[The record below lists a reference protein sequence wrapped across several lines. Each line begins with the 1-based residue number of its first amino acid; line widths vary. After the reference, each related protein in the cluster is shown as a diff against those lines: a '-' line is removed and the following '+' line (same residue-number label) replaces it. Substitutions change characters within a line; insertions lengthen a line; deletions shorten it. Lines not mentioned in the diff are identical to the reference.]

1 MKKTFY
7 KKLGISIVAS
17 TLLAGQ
23 LSTVSAL
30 TVISST
36 GEEYEV
42 SETLQ
47 ESPGNNDFSLPNV
60 LPTYGQYYTNQSEA
74 IIGKND
80 LIKVKNTLQ
89 YPYST
94 SAYVEATFKI
104 KNIDSVEIG
113 TGKGSASFIKDN
125 VLITA
130 AHVVYDRESKTEATE
145 VKIMPAATPDSNP
158 FGEIKVKEV
167 RYLKEFRNTAPNELT
182 TYDLAVLILEEPIG
196 AQLGT
201 LGLPSNLE
209 NTKNLDITIT
219 GYPVINKSIKQ
230 MYTDTKT
237 VLQDTNDFLF
247 YQVDTLPGTSGSAV
261 YDSNNRVVGV
271 HTNGSE
277 SGQMNYAV
285 KLNEKAL
292 SFIYSVIQG
301 HSIDGWK
308 LISGTW
314 YYYKNSTKQTGW
326 QKINDTWYYL
336 DASGKMLTD
345 WQKISG
351 EWYYL
356 ESSGAMATSWKY
368 VRGKWY
374 YFDSSG
380 EMATGWKYLR
390 GKWYYLD
397 KSNGDMKTGWYKDGS
412 KWYYLDPSNGDMKTG
427 WIKVSGEWYYLNSS
441 GAMVTGSQT
450 IDGKVYNFASSGE
463 WI

>member
-7 KKLGISIVAS
+7 HKFGISIIAS
-17 TLLAGQ
+17 TLLASQ
-23 LSTVSAL
+23 LPAVSAL

-47 ESPGNNDFSLPNV
+47 ESPGNNNFSLPNV
-60 LPTYGQYYTNQSEA
+60 SPTYGQYYTNQSEA
-74 IIGKND
+74 IIGNND

-94 SAYVEATFKI
+94 SAYVEATFK
-104 KNIDSVEIG
+104 NIDSIVISR
-113 TGKGSASFIKDN
+113 GSASFIKDN

-167 RYLKEFRNTAPNELT
+167 RYLKEFRNTDPDELT

-201 LGLPSNLE
+201 LGLPNNLE
-209 NTKNLDITIT
+209 NTKNLDVTIT
-219 GYPVINKSIKQ
+219 GYPSFNKHIKQ
-230 MYTDTKT
+230 MYTDTKA

-247 YQVDTLPGTSGSAV
+247 YQVDTLPGASGSAV
-261 YDSNNRVVGV
+261 YDSNNRIVGV
-271 HTNGSE
+271 HTNGSKSE
-277 SGQMNYAV
+277 QMNYAV

-308 LISGTW
+308 LISDTW
-314 YYYKNSTKQTGW
+314 YYYKNSNKQTGW
-326 QKINDTWYYL
+326 QSIN
-336 DASGKMLTD
+336 GK
-345 WQKISG
+345 
-351 EWYYL
+351 WYYL
-356 ESSGAMATSWKY
+356 ETSGSMSTGWKY
-368 VRGKWY
+368 VRG
-374 YFDSSG
+374 
-380 EMATGWKYLR
+380 R
-390 GKWYYLD
+390 WYYLD
-397 KSNGDMKTGWYKDGS
+397 KTNGDMKTGWYKDGS
-412 KWYYLDPSNGDMKTG
+412 TWYYLDPTNGDMKTG
-427 WIKVSGEWYYLNSS
+427 WIKVGGNWYYLNSS

>member
-7 KKLGISIVAS
+7 RKFCISIIAS
-17 TLLAGQ
+17 ILLASQ

-30 TVISST
+30 TVISNT

-47 ESPGNNDFSLPNV
+47 ESPGTNNFSLPDIS
-60 LPTYGQYYTNQSEA
+60 PTYGQYYTNQSEA
-74 IIGKND
+74 IIGNND
-80 LIKVKNTLQ
+80 LVKVKNTLQ

-94 SAYVEATFKI
+94 SAYVESTF
-104 KNIDSVEIG
+104 KNIDSIEISR
-113 TGKGSASFIKDN
+113 GSASFIKDN

-167 RYLKEFRNTAPNELT
+167 RYLKEFRNTDPDELT
-182 TYDLAVLILEEPIG
+182 TYDLALLILEEPIG

-201 LGLPSNLE
+201 LGLPNNLE
-209 NTKNLDITIT
+209 NTKNLDVTIT
-219 GYPVINKSIKQ
+219 GYPSFNKHIKQ
-230 MYTDTKT
+230 MYTDTKA

-247 YQVDTLPGTSGSAV
+247 YQVDTLPGASGSAV
-261 YDSNNRVVGV
+261 YDSNNRIVGV
-271 HTNGSE
+271 HTNGSKSE
-277 SGQMNYAV
+277 QMNFAV

-336 DASGKMLTD
+336 DASGKMRTD
-345 WQKISG
+345 WEKVNG
-351 EWYYL
+351 KWYYL
-356 ESSGAMATSWKY
+356 ESSGS
-368 VRGKWY
+368 
-374 YFDSSG
+374 
-380 EMATGWKYLR
+380 MATGWKYVR
-390 GKWYYLD
+390 GRWYYLD
-397 KSNGDMKTGWYKDGS
+397 NKNGDMKTGWYKDGS
-412 KWYYLDPSNGDMKTG
+412 TWYYLDPTNGDMKTG
-427 WIKVSGEWYYLNSS
+427 WIKVGGNWYYLNSS

>member
-17 TLLAGQ
+17 TLLASQ
-23 LSTVSAL
+23 LPTVSAL

-47 ESPGNNDFSLPNV
+47 ESPGTNNFSLPDV
-60 LPTYGQYYTNQSEA
+60 SPTYGQYYTNQSEV

-80 LIKVKNTLQ
+80 LVKVKNTLQ

-94 SAYVEATFKI
+94 SAYVKATFKI
-104 KNIDSVEIG
+104 KNADSVEIG
-113 TGKGSASFIKDN
+113 TGGGSASFIKDN

-130 AHVVYDRESKTEATE
+130 AHVIYDRESKTEATE
-145 VKIMPAATPDSNP
+145 VEIMPAATPDSNP

-201 LGLPSNLE
+201 LGLPNNIENL
-209 NTKNLDITIT
+209 KGIGATIT
-219 GYPVINKSIKQ
+219 GYPAISEDEQ
-230 MYTDTKT
+230 MYTGFKNILKDTG
-237 VLQDTNDFLF
+237 DFLF
-247 YQVDTLPGTSGSAV
+247 YQIDTKGGASGSAV
-261 YDSNNRVVGV
+261 YDSTNRVVGV
-271 HTNGSE
+271 HVSGSDPE
-277 SGQMNYAV
+277 QMNYAV
-285 KLNEKAL
+285 KLNEKTL

-308 LISGTW
+308 FISGTW

-336 DASGKMLTD
+336 DVSGKMLTD
-345 WQKISG
+345 WQKVNG
-351 EWYYL
+351 RWYYL
-356 ESSGAMATSWKY
+356 ESSGS
-368 VRGKWY
+368 
-374 YFDSSG
+374 
-380 EMATGWKYLR
+380 MATGWKYVR
-390 GKWYYLD
+390 GRWYYLD
-397 KSNGDMKTGWYKDGS
+397 NKNGDMKTGWYKDGS
-412 KWYYLDPSNGDMKTG
+412 TWYYLDPTNGDMKTG
-427 WIKVSGEWYYLNSS
+427 WIKVGGNWYYLNSS

>member
-7 KKLGISIVAS
+7 KKLGISIIAS
-17 TLLAGQ
+17 TLLASQ

-47 ESPGNNDFSLPNV
+47 KSPGTNNLSLPEIS
-60 LPTYGQYYTNQSEA
+60 PTYGQYYTNQSEV

-80 LIKVKNTLQ
+80 LVKVKNTLQ

-94 SAYVEATFKI
+94 SAYVKATFKI
-104 KNIDSVEIG
+104 KNADSVEIG
-113 TGKGSASFIKDN
+113 TGRGSASFIKDN

-145 VKIMPAATPDSNP
+145 VEIMPAATPDSNP

-201 LGLPSNLE
+201 LGLPNNLE
-209 NTKNLDITIT
+209 NTKNLDVTVT
-219 GYPVINKSIKQ
+219 GYSAVNKGIKQ

-237 VLQDTNDFLF
+237 ILQDTNDFLF
-247 YQVDTLPGTSGSAV
+247 YQIDTKGGASGSAV
-261 YDSNNRVVGV
+261 YDSNNRIVGV
-271 HTNGSE
+271 HTNGSDPE
-277 SGQMNYAV
+277 QMNYAV

-292 SFIYSVIQG
+292 SFIYSVIKG

-308 LISGTW
+308 LISDTW
-314 YYYKNSTKQTGW
+314 YYYKNSNKQTGW

-345 WQKISG
+345 WQKVNG
-351 EWYYL
+351 KWYYFG
-356 ESSGAMATSWKY
+356 SSGSMATSWKY
-368 VRGKWY
+368 VGGRWY
-374 YFDSSG
+374 YFDK
-380 EMATGWKYLR
+380 T
-390 GKWYYLD
+390 
-397 KSNGDMKTGWYKDGS
+397 NGDMKTGWYKDGS
-412 KWYYLDPSNGDMKTG
+412 TWYYLDPTNGDMKKG
-427 WIKVSGEWYYLNSS
+427 WIKVGGNWYYLNSS

-450 IDGKVYNFASSGE
+450 IDGKVYNFASSDE

>member
-7 KKLGISIVAS
+7 RKFGISIIAS
-17 TLLAGQ
+17 TLLASQ
-23 LSTVSAL
+23 LPTVSAL

-47 ESPGNNDFSLPNV
+47 EDPGTNNFSLPDV
-60 LPTYGQYYTNQSEA
+60 SPTYGQYYTNQSEV

-80 LIKVKNTLQ
+80 LVKVKNTLQ

-94 SAYVEATFKI
+94 SAYVKATFKI
-104 KNIDSVEIG
+104 KNADSVEIG
-113 TGKGSASFIKDN
+113 TGRGSASFIKDN

-145 VKIMPAATPDSNP
+145 VEIMPAATPDSNP

-201 LGLPSNLE
+201 LGLPNNLE
-209 NTKNLDITIT
+209 NTKNLDVTVT
-219 GYPVINKSIKQ
+219 GYSAVNKGIKQ

-237 VLQDTNDFLF
+237 ILQDTNDFLF
-247 YQVDTLPGTSGSAV
+247 YQIDTKGGASGSAV
-261 YDSNNRVVGV
+261 YDSNNRIVGV
-271 HTNGSE
+271 HTNGSDPE
-277 SGQMNYAV
+277 QMNYAV

-292 SFIYSVIQG
+292 SFIYSVIKG

-308 LISGTW
+308 LISDTW
-314 YYYKNSTKQTGW
+314 YYYKNSNKQTGW

-345 WQKISG
+345 WQKVNG
-351 EWYYL
+351 KWYYFG
-356 ESSGAMATSWKY
+356 SSGSMATSWKY
-368 VRGKWY
+368 VGGRWY
-374 YFDSSG
+374 YFDK
-380 EMATGWKYLR
+380 T
-390 GKWYYLD
+390 
-397 KSNGDMKTGWYKDGS
+397 NGDMKTGWYKDGS
-412 KWYYLDPSNGDMKTG
+412 TWYYLDPTNGDMKKG
-427 WIKVSGEWYYLNSS
+427 WIKVGGNWYYLNSS

>member
-1 MKKTFY
+1 MKKIFY
-7 KKLGISIVAS
+7 KKLSISIIAS
-17 TLLAGQ
+17 TLLASQ
-23 LSTVSAL
+23 LPTVSAL

-47 ESPGNNDFSLPNV
+47 ESPGNNNFSLPNV
-60 LPTYGQYYTNQSEA
+60 SPTYGQYYTNQSEV

-80 LIKVKNTLQ
+80 LVKVKNTLQ
-89 YPYST
+89 YSYST
-94 SAYVEATFKI
+94 SAYVESEFRGV
-104 KNIDSVEIG
+104 KN
-113 TGKGSASFIKDN
+113 GKDVTYRGSANFIKDN

-130 AHVVYDRESKTEATE
+130 AHNIYKHEFGKDAEELYVT
-145 VKIMPAATPDSNP
+145 PARTPNSVP
-158 FGEIKVKEV
+158 FGRIKVKEA
-167 RYLKEFRNTAPNELT
+167 RYLKEFRNTAPDELT

-201 LGLPSNLE
+201 LGLPNNLE
-209 NTKNLDITIT
+209 NTKNLDVTVT
-219 GYPVINKSIKQ
+219 GYSAVNKDIKQ

-237 VLQDTNDFLF
+237 ILQDTNDFLF
-247 YQVDTLPGTSGSAV
+247 YQVDTLRGASGSAV
-261 YDSNNRVVGV
+261 YDSTNRVVGV

-277 SGQMNYAV
+277 AEQMNYAV

-292 SFIYSVIQG
+292 SFIYSVIRG

-308 LISGTW
+308 LIGGTW

-345 WQKISG
+345 WQKVNG
-351 EWYYL
+351 KWYYL
-356 ESSGAMATSWKY
+356 ETSGS
-368 VRGKWY
+368 
-374 YFDSSG
+374 
-380 EMATGWKYLR
+380 MATGWKYVR
-390 GKWYYLD
+390 GRWYYLD
-397 KSNGDMKTGWYKDGS
+397 NK
-412 KWYYLDPSNGDMKTG
+412 NGDMKTG
-427 WIKVSGEWYYLNSS
+427 WIKVGGNWYYLNSS

>member
-7 KKLGISIVAS
+7 KKLGISIIAS
-17 TLLAGQ
+17 TLLASQ

-47 ESPGNNDFSLPNV
+47 KSPGTNNLSLPEIS
-60 LPTYGQYYTNQSEA
+60 PTYGQYYTNQSEV

-80 LIKVKNTLQ
+80 LVKVKNTLQ

-94 SAYVEATFKI
+94 SAYVKATFKI
-104 KNIDSVEIG
+104 KNADSVEIG
-113 TGKGSASFIKDN
+113 TGRGSASFIKDN

-145 VKIMPAATPDSNP
+145 VEIMPAATPDSNP

-201 LGLPSNLE
+201 LGLPNNLE
-209 NTKNLDITIT
+209 NTKNLDVTVT
-219 GYPVINKSIKQ
+219 GYSAVNKGIKQ

-237 VLQDTNDFLF
+237 ILQDTNDFLF
-247 YQVDTLPGTSGSAV
+247 YQIDTKGGASGSAV
-261 YDSNNRVVGV
+261 YDSNNRIVGV
-271 HTNGSE
+271 HTNGSDPE
-277 SGQMNYAV
+277 QMNYAV

-292 SFIYSVIQG
+292 SFIYSVIKG

-308 LISGTW
+308 LISDTW
-314 YYYKNSTKQTGW
+314 YYYKNSNKQTGW

-345 WQKISG
+345 WQKVNG
-351 EWYYL
+351 KWYYFG
-356 ESSGAMATSWKY
+356 SSGSMATSWKY
-368 VRGKWY
+368 VG
-374 YFDSSG
+374 G
-380 EMATGWKYLR
+380 
-390 GKWYYLD
+390 
-397 KSNGDMKTGWYKDGS
+397 N
-412 KWYYLDPSNGDMKTG
+412 
-427 WIKVSGEWYYLNSS
+427 WYYLNSS

>member
-7 KKLGISIVAS
+7 HKFGISIIAS
-17 TLLAGQ
+17 TLLASQ
-23 LSTVSAL
+23 LPAVSAL

-47 ESPGNNDFSLPNV
+47 ESPGNNNFSLPNV
-60 LPTYGQYYTNQSEA
+60 SPTYGQYYTNQSEA
-74 IIGKND
+74 IIGNND

-94 SAYVEATFKI
+94 SAYVEATFK
-104 KNIDSVEIG
+104 NIDSIVISR
-113 TGKGSASFIKDN
+113 GSASFIKDN

-167 RYLKEFRNTAPNELT
+167 RYLKEFRNTDPDELT

-201 LGLPSNLE
+201 LGLPNNLE
-209 NTKNLDITIT
+209 NTKNLDVTIT
-219 GYPVINKSIKQ
+219 GYPSFNKHIKQ
-230 MYTDTKT
+230 MYTDTKA

-247 YQVDTLPGTSGSAV
+247 YQVDTLPGASGSAV
-261 YDSNNRVVGV
+261 YDSNNRIVGV
-271 HTNGSE
+271 HTNGSKSE
-277 SGQMNYAV
+277 QMNYAV

-308 LISGTW
+308 LISDTW
-314 YYYKNSTKQTGW
+314 YYYKNSNKQTGW
-326 QKINDTWYYL
+326 QSIN
-336 DASGKMLTD
+336 GK
-345 WQKISG
+345 
-351 EWYYL
+351 WYYL
-356 ESSGAMATSWKY
+356 ETSGSMSTGWKY
-368 VRGKWY
+368 VRGRWY
-374 YFDSSG
+374 YFDK
-380 EMATGWKYLR
+380 T
-390 GKWYYLD
+390 
-397 KSNGDMKTGWYKDGS
+397 NGDMKTGWYKDGS
-412 KWYYLDPSNGDMKTG
+412 TWYYLDPTNGDMKTG
-427 WIKVSGEWYYLNSS
+427 WTKVGGNWYYLNSS

>member
-7 KKLGISIVAS
+7 KKLGISIIAS
-17 TLLAGQ
+17 TLLASQ

-47 ESPGNNDFSLPNV
+47 KSPGTNNLSLPEIS
-60 LPTYGQYYTNQSEA
+60 PTYGQYYTNQSEV

-80 LIKVKNTLQ
+80 LVKVKNTLQ

-94 SAYVEATFKI
+94 SAYVKATFKI
-104 KNIDSVEIG
+104 KNADSVEIG
-113 TGKGSASFIKDN
+113 TGRGSASFIKDN

-145 VKIMPAATPDSNP
+145 VEIMPAATPDSNP

-182 TYDLAVLILEEPIG
+182 IYDLAVLILEEPIG

-201 LGLPSNLE
+201 LGLPNNLE
-209 NTKNLDITIT
+209 NTKNLDVTVT
-219 GYPVINKSIKQ
+219 GYSAVNKGIKQ

-237 VLQDTNDFLF
+237 ILQDTNDFLF
-247 YQVDTLPGTSGSAV
+247 YQIDTKGGASGSAV
-261 YDSNNRVVGV
+261 YDSNNRIVGV
-271 HTNGSE
+271 HTNGSDPE
-277 SGQMNYAV
+277 QMNYAV

-292 SFIYSVIQG
+292 SFIYSVIKG

-308 LISGTW
+308 LISDTW
-314 YYYKNSTKQTGW
+314 YYYKNSNKQTGW

-345 WQKISG
+345 WQKVNG
-351 EWYYL
+351 KWYYFG
-356 ESSGAMATSWKY
+356 SSGSMATSWKY
-368 VRGKWY
+368 VGGRWY
-374 YFDSSG
+374 YFDK
-380 EMATGWKYLR
+380 T
-390 GKWYYLD
+390 
-397 KSNGDMKTGWYKDGS
+397 NGDMKTGWYKDGS
-412 KWYYLDPSNGDMKTG
+412 TWYYLDPTNGDMKKG
-427 WIKVSGEWYYLNSS
+427 WIKVGGNWYYLNSS

>member
-1 MKKTFY
+1 MKKIFY
-7 KKLGISIVAS
+7 KKLSISIIAS
-17 TLLAGQ
+17 TLLASQ
-23 LSTVSAL
+23 LPTVSAL

-47 ESPGNNDFSLPNV
+47 ESPGNNNFSLPNFS
-60 LPTYGQYYTNQSEA
+60 PTYGQYYTNQSEV

-80 LIKVKNTLQ
+80 LVKVKNTLQ

-94 SAYVEATFKI
+94 SAYVKATFKF
-104 KNIDSVEIG
+104 KNADSVEIG
-113 TGKGSASFIKDN
+113 TGRGSASFIKDN

-167 RYLKEFRNTAPNELT
+167 RYLKEFRNTDPDELT

-201 LGLPSNLE
+201 LGLPNNLE
-209 NTKNLDITIT
+209 NTKNLDVTIT
-219 GYPVINKSIKQ
+219 GYPSFNKHIKQ
-230 MYTDTKT
+230 MYTDTKA

-247 YQVDTLPGTSGSAV
+247 YQVDTLPGASGSAV
-261 YDSNNRVVGV
+261 YDSNNRIVGV
-271 HTNGSE
+271 HTNGSKSE
-277 SGQMNYAV
+277 QMNYAV

-308 LISGTW
+308 LISDTW
-314 YYYKNSTKQTGW
+314 YYYKNSNKQTGW
-326 QKINDTWYYL
+326 QSIN
-336 DASGKMLTD
+336 GK
-345 WQKISG
+345 
-351 EWYYL
+351 WYYL
-356 ESSGAMATSWKY
+356 ETSGSMSTGWKY
-368 VRGKWY
+368 VRG
-374 YFDSSG
+374 
-380 EMATGWKYLR
+380 R
-390 GKWYYLD
+390 WYYLD
-397 KSNGDMKTGWYKDGS
+397 KTNGDMKTGWYKDGS
-412 KWYYLDPSNGDMKTG
+412 TWYYLDPTNGDMKTG
-427 WIKVSGEWYYLNSS
+427 WIKVGGNWYYLNSS

>member
-1 MKKTFY
+1 M
-7 KKLGISIVAS
+7 AS
-17 TLLAGQ
+17 Q

-47 ESPGNNDFSLPNV
+47 KSPGTNNLSLPEIS
-60 LPTYGQYYTNQSEA
+60 PTYGQYYTNQSEV

-80 LIKVKNTLQ
+80 LVKVKNTLQ

-94 SAYVEATFKI
+94 SAYVKATFKI
-104 KNIDSVEIG
+104 KNADSVEIG
-113 TGKGSASFIKDN
+113 TGRGSASFIKDN

-145 VKIMPAATPDSNP
+145 VEIMPAATPDSNP

-201 LGLPSNLE
+201 LGLPNNLE
-209 NTKNLDITIT
+209 NTKNLDVTVT
-219 GYPVINKSIKQ
+219 GYSAVNKGIKQ

-237 VLQDTNDFLF
+237 ILQDTNDFLF
-247 YQVDTLPGTSGSAV
+247 YQIDTKGGASGSAV
-261 YDSNNRVVGV
+261 YDSNNRIVGV
-271 HTNGSE
+271 HTNGSDPE
-277 SGQMNYAV
+277 QMNYAV

-292 SFIYSVIQG
+292 SFIYSVIKG

-308 LISGTW
+308 LISDTW
-314 YYYKNSTKQTGW
+314 YYYKNSNKQTGW

-345 WQKISG
+345 WQKVNG
-351 EWYYL
+351 KWYYFG
-356 ESSGAMATSWKY
+356 SSGSMATSWKY
-368 VRGKWY
+368 VGGRWY
-374 YFDSSG
+374 YFDK
-380 EMATGWKYLR
+380 T
-390 GKWYYLD
+390 
-397 KSNGDMKTGWYKDGS
+397 NGDMKTGWYKDGS
-412 KWYYLDPSNGDMKTG
+412 TWYYLDPTNGDMKKG
-427 WIKVSGEWYYLNSS
+427 WIKVGGNWYYLNSS

>member
-7 KKLGISIVAS
+7 KKLGISIIAS
-17 TLLAGQ
+17 TLLASQ

-47 ESPGNNDFSLPNV
+47 ESPGTNNFSLPDV
-60 LPTYGQYYTNQSEA
+60 SPTYGQYYTNQSEA
-74 IIGKND
+74 IIGNND
-80 LIKVKNTLQ
+80 LVKVKNTLQ

-94 SAYVEATFKI
+94 SAYVEATFK
-104 KNIDSVEIG
+104 NIDSIEISR
-113 TGKGSASFIKDN
+113 GSASFIKDN

-167 RYLKEFRNTAPNELT
+167 RYLKEFRNTDPDELT

-201 LGLPSNLE
+201 LGLPNNLE
-209 NTKNLDITIT
+209 NTKNLDVTIT
-219 GYPVINKSIKQ
+219 GYPSFNKFIKQ
-230 MYTDTKT
+230 MYTDTKA

-247 YQVDTLPGTSGSAV
+247 YQVDTLPGSSGSAV
-261 YDSNNRVVGV
+261 YDSNNRIVGV
-271 HTNGSE
+271 HTNGSKSE
-277 SGQMNYAV
+277 QMNSAV

-314 YYYKNSTKQTGW
+314 YYYKNSTKQIGW

-336 DASGKMLTD
+336 DTSGKMRTD
-345 WQKISG
+345 WEK
-351 EWYYL
+351 
-356 ESSGAMATSWKY
+356 
-368 VRGKWY
+368 VNGKWY
-374 YFDSSG
+374 YFESSG
-380 EMATGWKYLR
+380 SMATGWKYVR
-390 GKWYYLD
+390 GRWYYLD
-397 KSNGDMKTGWYKDGS
+397 NKNGDMKTGWYKDGS
-412 KWYYLDPSNGDMKTG
+412 TWYYLDPTNGDMKTG
-427 WIKVSGEWYYLNSS
+427 WIKVGGNWYYLNSS

-450 IDGKVYNFASSGE
+450 IDGKVYNFASFGE

>member
-7 KKLGISIVAS
+7 HKFGISIIAS
-17 TLLAGQ
+17 TLLASQ
-23 LSTVSAL
+23 LPAVSAL

-47 ESPGNNDFSLPNV
+47 ESPGNNNFSLPNV
-60 LPTYGQYYTNQSEA
+60 SPTYGQYYTNQSEA
-74 IIGKND
+74 IIGNND

-94 SAYVEATFKI
+94 SAYVEATFK
-104 KNIDSVEIG
+104 NIDSIVISR
-113 TGKGSASFIKDN
+113 GSASFIKDN

-145 VKIMPAATPDSNP
+145 VEIMPAATPDSNP

-201 LGLPSNLE
+201 LGLPNNLE
-209 NTKNLDITIT
+209 NTKNLDVTVT
-219 GYPVINKSIKQ
+219 GYSAVNKDIKQ

-237 VLQDTNDFLF
+237 ILQDTNDFLF
-247 YQVDTLPGTSGSAV
+247 YQVDTLRGASGSAV
-261 YDSNNRVVGV
+261 YDSTNRVVGV

-277 SGQMNYAV
+277 AEQMNYAV

-292 SFIYSVIQG
+292 SFIYSVIRG

-308 LISGTW
+308 LIGGTW

-345 WQKISG
+345 WQKVNG
-351 EWYYL
+351 KWYYL
-356 ESSGAMATSWKY
+356 ETSGS
-368 VRGKWY
+368 
-374 YFDSSG
+374 
-380 EMATGWKYLR
+380 MATGWKYVR
-390 GKWYYLD
+390 GRWYYLD
-397 KSNGDMKTGWYKDGS
+397 NK
-412 KWYYLDPSNGDMKTG
+412 NGDMKTG
-427 WIKVSGEWYYLNSS
+427 WIKVGGNWYYLNSS

>member
-1 MKKTFY
+1 MKETFFY

-17 TLLAGQ
+17 TLLASQ
-23 LSTVSAL
+23 LPTVSAL

-47 ESPGNNDFSLPNV
+47 ESPGTNNFSLPDV
-60 LPTYGQYYTNQSEA
+60 SPTYGQYYTNQSEV

-80 LIKVKNTLQ
+80 LVKVKNTLQ

-94 SAYVEATFKI
+94 SAYVKATFKF
-104 KNIDSVEIG
+104 KNADSVEIG
-113 TGKGSASFIKDN
+113 TGRGSVSFIKDN

-130 AHVVYDRESKTEATE
+130 AHVVYDRKSKTEATE
-145 VKIMPAATPDSNP
+145 VEIMPAATPDSNP

-201 LGLPSNLE
+201 LGLPNNIENL
-209 NTKNLDITIT
+209 KGIGATIT
-219 GYPVINKSIKQ
+219 GYPAISEDEQ
-230 MYTDTKT
+230 MYTGFKNILKDTG
-237 VLQDTNDFLF
+237 DFLF
-247 YQVDTLPGTSGSAV
+247 YQIDTKGGASGSAV
-261 YDSNNRVVGV
+261 YDSTNRVVGV
-271 HTNGSE
+271 HVSGSDPE
-277 SGQMNYAV
+277 QMNYAV
-285 KLNEKAL
+285 KLNEKTL

-336 DASGKMLTD
+336 DVSGKMLTD
-345 WQKISG
+345 WQKVN
-351 EWYYL
+351 EKWYYL
-356 ESSGAMATSWKY
+356 ESSGS
-368 VRGKWY
+368 
-374 YFDSSG
+374 
-380 EMATGWKYLR
+380 MATGWKYVR
-390 GKWYYLD
+390 GRWYYLD
-397 KSNGDMKTGWYKDGS
+397 NKNGDMKTGWYKDGS
-412 KWYYLDPSNGDMKTG
+412 TWYYLDPTNGDMKTG
-427 WIKVSGEWYYLNSS
+427 WIKVGENWYYLNSS

>member
-7 KKLGISIVAS
+7 HKFGISIIAS
-17 TLLAGQ
+17 TLLASQ
-23 LSTVSAL
+23 LPAVSAL

-47 ESPGNNDFSLPNV
+47 ESPGNNNFSLPNV
-60 LPTYGQYYTNQSEA
+60 SPTYGQYYTNQSEA
-74 IIGKND
+74 IIGNND

-94 SAYVEATFKI
+94 SAYVEATFK
-104 KNIDSVEIG
+104 NIDSIVISR
-113 TGKGSASFIKDN
+113 GSASFIKDN

-167 RYLKEFRNTAPNELT
+167 RYLKEFRNTDPDELT

-201 LGLPSNLE
+201 LGLPNNLE
-209 NTKNLDITIT
+209 NTKNLDVTIT
-219 GYPVINKSIKQ
+219 GYPSFNKHIKQ
-230 MYTDTKT
+230 MYTDTKA

-247 YQVDTLPGTSGSAV
+247 YQVDTLPGASGSAV
-261 YDSNNRVVGV
+261 YDSNNRIVGV
-271 HTNGSE
+271 HTNGSKSE
-277 SGQMNYAV
+277 QMNYAV

-308 LISGTW
+308 LISDTW
-314 YYYKNSTKQTGW
+314 YYYKNSNKQTGW
-326 QKINDTWYYL
+326 QSIN
-336 DASGKMLTD
+336 GK
-345 WQKISG
+345 
-351 EWYYL
+351 WYYL
-356 ESSGAMATSWKY
+356 ETSGSMSTGWKY
-368 VRGKWY
+368 VRGRWY
-374 YFDSSG
+374 YFDK
-380 EMATGWKYLR
+380 T
-390 GKWYYLD
+390 
-397 KSNGDMKTGWYKDGS
+397 NGDMKTGWYKDGS
-412 KWYYLDPSNGDMKTG
+412 TWYYLDPTNGDMKTG
-427 WIKVSGEWYYLNSS
+427 WIKVGENWYYLNSS

-450 IDGKVYNFASSGE
+450 IDGKVYNFAPSGE